1 MTQLDFNHIV
11 ESLGALSPE
20 QMRQLRRQLDTRL
33 ASAETRPNGDSQG
46 SLGAMRD
53 AADELD
59 QIVEQAMR
67 NREERP
73 WRLPAGE

>member
-1 MTQLDFNHIV
+1 MMQNEFTHIV
-11 ESLGALSPE
+11 ESLGTLSPE
-20 QMRQLRRQLDTRL
+20 QMRQLRRELDNKL
-33 ASAETRPNGDSQG
+33 AAADRPVAGPSQG

-59 QIVEQAMR
+59 AIVEQATK
-67 NREERP
+67 NRQERP